1 MIEYSKRKEKNIIKR
16 EMEDVKKYQ
25 IELLQLKNTVSEM

>member
-16 EMEDVKKYQ
+16 EMKDVKKYQ

>member
-1 MIEYSKRKEKNIIKR
+1 MIKYSKRKEKNMIKR

-25 IELLQLKNTVSEM
+25 IELLHLKNTVSEM